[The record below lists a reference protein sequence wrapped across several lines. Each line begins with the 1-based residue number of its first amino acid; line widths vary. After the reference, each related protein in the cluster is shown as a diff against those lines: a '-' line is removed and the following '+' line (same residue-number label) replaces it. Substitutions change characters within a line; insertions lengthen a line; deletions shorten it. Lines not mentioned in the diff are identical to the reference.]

1 MLDVIQP
8 ICEISAMT
16 ETTEEIDR
24 ELEAAQHWAETR
36 AAQLRASACDFLLAQ
51 IQRDIAFRL

>member
-1 MLDVIQP
+1 
-8 ICEISAMT
+8 MT